1 MDTMTLEVTMPKDLY
16 AALGFSRAEAA
27 RQLKEFSVIGLY
39 QERRIS
45 AGKAAEMLDL
55 HKAEFIRLLARTG
68 VPYFDYT
75 AEELADE
82 FHTVDRWKQ
91 SND

>member
-16 AALGFSRAEAA
+16 VALGFSRAQAA

-45 AGKAAEMLDL
+45 AGKAAEMLDMN
-55 HKAEFIRLLARTG
+55 KAEFIRLLARAG

-82 FHTVDRWKQ
+82 FLVVDQWKHGH
-91 SND
+91 D